1 MSYTELF
8 KDKVAVITGAGS
20 GMGREL
26 ARQLAGAGCHLALS
40 DINMDGLQETVALLP
55 SSGSLNVTMH
65 CLDVADREAVTQ
77 YAGQVIA
84 DHTKVDLLF
93 NNAGIAGRPLDMA
106 DYDYGDYERVLNVN
120 LWGVIHCTH
129 AFLPH
134 LLASPGSH
142 LVNISSVFGLVA
154 PPKNGSYVTS
164 KFAVR
169 GYTEALRT
177 ELKARNISVSCVH
190 PGMIAT
196 NIAASANAPADV
208 VAKFAQSGLS
218 AEKAATVILKGV
230 ARKKARILV
239 AGHTYFIDW
248 LQRLLPAGYRAL
260 MLPLLG
266 VNKTSISNQTGPAAG
281 QSR

>member
-26 ARQLAGAGCHLALS
+26 ACQLAAAGCHLALS
-40 DINMDGLQETVALLP
+40 DINLEGLNGTVALLP
-55 SSGSLNVTMH
+55 FSETLNVTMH
-65 CLDVADREAVTQ
+65 CLNVADREAVTD
-77 YAGQVIA
+77 YASQVTA
-84 DHTKVDLLF
+84 DHKKVDLIF
-93 NNAGIAGRPLDMA
+93 NNAGIAGRPVDIA
-106 DYDYGDYERVLNVN
+106 DYEYSDYERVLNVN

-134 LLASPGSH
+134 LLANPGSH

-154 PPKNGSYVTS
+154 PPKNGSYVIS

-177 ELKARNISVSCVH
+177 ELNPRKIHVSCVH
-190 PGMIAT
+190 PGMVAT
-196 NIAASANAPADV
+196 NIAASADAPADV
-208 VAKFAQSGLS
+208 VKKFAKSGLS

-230 ARKKARILV
+230 ATRKARIRV

-248 LQRLLPAGYRAL
+248 LQRLFPAGYRVF

-266 VNKTSISNQTGPAAG
+266 INKSSISN
-281 QSR
+281 